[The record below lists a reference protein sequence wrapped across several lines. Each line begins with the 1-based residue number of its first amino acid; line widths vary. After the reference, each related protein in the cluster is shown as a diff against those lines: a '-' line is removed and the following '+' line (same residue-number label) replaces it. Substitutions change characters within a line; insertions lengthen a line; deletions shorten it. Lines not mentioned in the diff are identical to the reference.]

1 MGLLEQINNG
11 LNRIVWGPVMLL
23 FLLGIGLYFSVRTGF
38 FQIRYF
44 GRMCRETIGSLF
56 EKKPKSKQGI
66 TPFQAVSTALAGTL
80 GTGNIVG
87 VSTAIVTGGPG
98 AIFWMWV
105 SSILGMMTKYAEVLL
120 AVYYRKKNG
129 KGEYIGGPMY
139 YIQYGMG
146 YKFPAILF
154 ALFCVAASFGIGN
167 MTQSNAVSTALECSF
182 GIPTWISGVILAV
195 LVGIV
200 IIGGIKRVGSL
211 AEKLVPLMSFLYL
224 GLAIFVLFFNRSQI
238 PKAFEEIFQ
247 YALCPSS
254 ILGGSA
260 GYLFMQGIRFGIS
273 RGVFSNEAGLG
284 SAPIAH
290 AAANAKSPAQ
300 QGMWGMFEVFFD
312 TIVSCTITA
321 LVVLTSGDWLSGQN
335 GSTLTL
341 TAFSNVIG
349 DSAQGLISICMVF
362 FAFSSIL
369 GWAYYG
375 EKCME
380 YLFHKK
386 FAIFIY
392 RCVFLGFMIWGAVQN
407 LSLVWS
413 VSDTLNGLMAIP
425 NLIALVWLS
434 PIVFQETKRYQSM
447 IKTIKNERNL

>member
-1 MGLLEQINNG
+1 
-11 LNRIVWGPVMLL
+11 
-23 FLLGIGLYFSVRTGF
+23 
-38 FQIRYF
+38 
-44 GRMCRETIGSLF
+44 MCRETIGSLF

-200 IIGGIKRVGSL
+200 IIGGI
-211 AEKLVPLMSFLYL
+211 
-224 GLAIFVLFFNRSQI
+224 
-238 PKAFEEIFQ
+238 
-247 YALCPSS
+247 
-254 ILGGSA
+254 
-260 GYLFMQGIRFGIS
+260 
-273 RGVFSNEAGLG
+273 
-284 SAPIAH
+284 
-290 AAANAKSPAQ
+290 
-300 QGMWGMFEVFFD
+300 
-312 TIVSCTITA
+312 
-321 LVVLTSGDWLSGQN
+321 
-335 GSTLTL
+335 
-341 TAFSNVIG
+341 
-349 DSAQGLISICMVF
+349 
-362 FAFSSIL
+362 
-369 GWAYYG
+369 
-375 EKCME
+375 
-380 YLFHKK
+380 
-386 FAIFIY
+386 
-392 RCVFLGFMIWGAVQN
+392 
-407 LSLVWS
+407 LSL
-413 VSDTLNGLMAIP
+413 IH
-425 NLIALVWLS
+425 I
-434 PIVFQETKRYQSM
+434 
-447 IKTIKNERNL
+447 